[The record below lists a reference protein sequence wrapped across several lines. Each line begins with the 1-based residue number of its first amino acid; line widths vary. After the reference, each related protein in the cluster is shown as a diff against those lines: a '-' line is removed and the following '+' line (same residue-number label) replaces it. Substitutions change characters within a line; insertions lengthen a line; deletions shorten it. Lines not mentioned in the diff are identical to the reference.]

1 MCPLLGWTTT
11 KTFSNGGFC
20 SLQGRLRAHAKSP
33 PRVPPSVRLG
43 PPIGRP
49 SKIVCIGLNFRD
61 QAAESRM
68 DLPSESVIFL
78 KSTTSVAGPN
88 DDVVIPKNAEKVDW
102 EVALAVVIGKKAFYV
117 DKPRAMEFVAGYML
131 HNDYSERNFQL
142 GRGGQWVKGKSA
154 DTFAPLGPFLAKL
167 DEIPNP
173 QNLVMWLT
181 ANGEY
186 K

>member
-1 MCPLLGWTTT
+1 
-11 KTFSNGGFC
+11 
-20 SLQGRLRAHAKSP
+20 
-33 PRVPPSVRLG
+33 
-43 PPIGRP
+43 
-49 SKIVCIGLNFRD
+49 
-61 QAAESRM
+61 M

-142 GRGGQWVKGKSA
+142 GRGGQWVKGKGA